1 MTTYAFLDIET
12 TGLDPNKNY
21 ITEIAVL
28 KTDEHGNEI
37 GVYDT
42 LVKLPPEEIVPP
54 FIEKLTGI
62 TDEML
67 EADGLHIDDAIHG
80 MADFLGDAI
89 VVAQFAPF
97 DFSFLEKYGA
107 FEKFYCTRTMSYQ
120 VDPSKKASL
129 DAIAERY
136 GVKRKIK
143 HRALSDVTTT
153 AAVFFKMREEL
164 AQNAESPDD
173 LRNVIG
179 ASFQRKVG
187 YVPAC
192 ARELRNYT
200 EDGYTIEPIEGDE

>member
-1 MTTYAFLDIET
+1 MKTYVFLDIET
-12 TGLDPNKNY
+12 TGLDANKNF

-37 GVYDT
+37 EVFDT
-42 LVKLPPEEIVPP
+42 LVKLPDGEIVPP

-67 EADGLHIDDAIHG
+67 EADGIDIDDAIQQ
-80 MADFLGDAI
+80 MADFIGDST

-107 FEKFYCTRTMSYQ
+107 FENFYCTRTMSYQ
-120 VDPSKKASL
+120 VDPTKKATL

-136 GVKRKIK
+136 GVTRTIK

-153 AAVFFKMREEL
+153 RSVFFKMREDLAENGENPDEL
-164 AQNAESPDD
+164 
-173 LRNVIG
+173 LNVIG
-179 ASFQRKVG
+179 QSFQRKVG
-187 YVPAC
+187 YKPDHT
-192 ARELRNYT
+192 RELRNYD
-200 EDGYTIEPIEGDE
+200 EDGYTVIDKGDE